1 MTLLGEQLI
10 TDEVAAVSELIKN
23 SYDADAKVVTIT
35 IQNASNPEIGEIRI
49 VDDGSGMI
57 LDTLVKGWLEIAT
70 LSKARSPGEKPRLS
84 PIFKRPLLG
93 EKGLGR
99 LSVHKLGLVTEI
111 VSRARPTEGHPVNK
125 EVVLKLD
132 WTAFED
138 STKYL
143 EEIPVDVFEQDPRVF
158 PGVDDEGQPR
168 HGTQIIISKLK
179 RGWTT
184 EMLKDI
190 YIKSQVIS
198 SPIAGARDFKVVP
211 EFNELVLRKEELTDY
226 AEIAKNSIYSFRG
239 EVSAEGSLSYKYR
252 FTHPSHPD
260 TKRTDERTTLILDP
274 ENFPTSRTPICGP
287 FALTMYSWELTTED
301 KRLVFGDA
309 KFFRDVIEPNTGV
322 KVYRDGFR
330 VLPYGDEDNDW
341 LGLDQR
347 RTRRFALHVSR
358 NQVIGFV
365 DIATEDNPKLIDKS
379 DREGLIDN
387 DEFRDFYALV
397 LNAFRIFENLRLEDR
412 ERIKEI
418 EGRTIEARRER
429 FARSMNRLQAK
440 LSEPE
445 FLKVPAE
452 KRLELQELVTETRS
466 DFETILEETEQPLL
480 VAAGIGLSVLVPTH
494 EVRRGL
500 LEAIRLL
507 KAAKT
512 QDPGSLS
519 AESIGSALTVLQQID
534 KIIGGLVKLQQKSG
548 YDERF
553 PPQRAIEFAETLYT
567 NRLNRRNIDYS
578 KDLRIGFEINGS
590 SRQLAL
596 VIENML
602 DNSAYWLDRNS
613 VGQRH
618 IKVIT
623 DYVDGNPAIIV
634 SDDGP
639 GIQEDIDT
647 ITLPFITRKPKG
659 LGLGLFIAR
668 RIAENHD
675 AKLVLL
681 NQGDIPGLL
690 KGANIGIVFLQ
701 KAEAPR
707 AKVT

>member
-1 MTLLGEQLI
+1 MTLLGDQLI
-10 TDEVAAVSELIKN
+10 TDEVAAVSELVKN
-23 SYDADAKVVTIT
+23 SYDADAKVVEVHIE
-35 IQNASNPEIGEIRI
+35 NSFNPDTGKIRI
-49 VDDGSGMI
+49 IDWGNGMDLQTI
-57 LDTLVKGWLEIAT
+57 EKGWLEIAT
-70 LSKARSPGEKPRLS
+70 ISKSRAPGEKQRLS
-84 PIFKRPLLG
+84 PIFKRSILG

-111 VSRARPTEGHPVNK
+111 VSRARSEEDKIVDK

-132 WTAFED
+132 WVMFED
-138 STKYL
+138 TQKFL
-143 EEIPVDVFEQDPRVF
+143 EQIPVDLYERSPEVFV
-158 PGVDDEGQPR
+158 GVDDEGQPN
-168 HGTQIIISKLK
+168 HGTQIIITKLK
-179 RGWTT
+179 RAWTT
-184 EMLKDI
+184 DMLREL
-190 YIKSQVIS
+190 YLKSQVIS
-198 SPIAGARDFKVVP
+198 SPISGTRGFRVDPDFK
-211 EFNELVLRKEELTDY
+211 ELDLKKEELVDY
-226 AEIAKNSIYSFRG
+226 VEIAKSSIYSFKGNVSSVG
-239 EVSAEGSLSYKYR
+239 ELAYTYQ
-252 FTHPSHPD
+252 FSHPNHPEL
-260 TKRTDERTTLILDP
+260 KRTENKTTGILDP
-274 ENFPTSRTPICGP
+274 ENFPERRNPRCGP
-287 FALTMYSWELTTED
+287 FALTLYSWELTTED

-309 KFFRDVIEPNTGV
+309 KFFRDVVEPNTGV

-365 DIATEDNPKLIDKS
+365 DIKTEDNPWLIDKS

-387 DEFRDFYALV
+387 DQYRDFYNLV
-397 LNAFRIFENLRLEDR
+397 LNAFQVFENLRLGDR
-412 ERIKEI
+412 EKIKER
-418 EGRTIEARRER
+418 EGRTLEARRER

-440 LSEPE
+440 LNEPV
-445 FLKVPAE
+445 FQKLPAE
-452 KRLELQELVTETRS
+452 RRLELQELVTETRS

-480 VAAGIGLSVLVPTH
+480 VAAGIGLSVLIPTH

-500 LEAIRLL
+500 LEVTKIL
-507 KAAKT
+507 KTARD
-512 QDPGSLS
+512 QDPESLA
-519 AESIGSALTVLQQID
+519 AESIQEALRLLDQID

-553 PPQRAIEFAETLYT
+553 PPLRAIEFAETLYG
-567 NRLNRRNIDYS
+567 NRLTRRNIDYS
-578 KDLRIGFEINGS
+578 KDLRISFEISGS

-602 DNSAYWLDRNS
+602 DNSTYWLDRNP
-613 VGQRH
+613 VGERH

-623 DYVDGNPAIIV
+623 DYIDGSPAIIV

-681 NQGDIPGLL
+681 SQNDLPGLL
-690 KGANIGIVFLQ
+690 RGANIGIVFLQ
-701 KAEAPR
+701 KR
-707 AKVT
+707 QLTKAKVA